1 MFMFNPRNRVNRTIV
16 SLLIGALC
24 ITGMF
29 NPLFAAVSPLNQ
41 SAASAA
47 AQSNVSN
54 NSSIAG
60 QLIVYGSVSVN
71 DRQVL
76 TGSSIFTN
84 SLIKVACNQG
94 SSAIV
99 RLGRGGL
106 IEVKPGTSFMLKFNN
121 GMITGELR
129 EGSLKVKTMPGMG
142 VAIDTPE
149 GRVATDGQNAAFL
162 PIAARKT
169 SNCVNG
175 TIVATDGTTQSGAA
189 TAGAAGAGGSSSLSA
204 AALAALIFGVGV
216 AGAIT
221 IVALTQSGYQVS
233 PVTP

>member
-1 MFMFNPRNRVNRTIV
+1 MRDPGNRISRIIAI
-16 SLLIGALC
+16 LLVGALC
-24 ITGMF
+24 ITGILS
-29 NPLFAAVSPLNQ
+29 PVLAAVSQQ
-41 SAASAA
+41 SQTPSL
-47 AQSNVSN
+47 SGGSVTTGF
-54 NSSIAG
+54 AG

-71 DRQVL
+71 ERQVL
-76 TGSSIFTN
+76 SGSSIFTN

-94 SSAIV
+94 SSAII

-106 IEVKPGTSFMLKFNN
+106 IEVKPGTSFMLRFNS
-121 GMITGELR
+121 GMIAGELR
-129 EGSLKVKTMPGMG
+129 EGSLKVKTLPGMS

-149 GRVATDGQNAAFL
+149 GRVTADGQSSAFL
-162 PIAARKT
+162 PIAVRK
-169 SNCVNG
+169 SGNCVNG
-175 TIVATDGTTQSGAA
+175 MTVATDGTTQSGRA
-189 TAGAAGAGGSSSLSA
+189 AAGASSGSSSLSA